1 MAVVMF
7 ADLVQVL
14 LLAGVACAAERSQHP
29 LRYNVS
35 EELPVDTLVGD
46 VGADYAALTSTPVDA
61 GNRYSLREPSSYFRM
76 DDGGVMRT
84 AGSLDRESVCP
95 SRPPVCELDVDVV
108 LRGRRLVR
116 VIKVI
121 VSVVDVSAA

>member
-1 MAVVMF
+1 MF
-7 ADLVQVL
+7 ADLVPVL
-14 LLAGVACAAERSQHP
+14 VLAGVACAAVERSHRP

-35 EELPVDTLVGD
+35 EELPVDTPVGD

-61 GNRYSLREPSSYFRM
+61 GYRYSLRQPSRYFRM
-76 DDGGVMRT
+76 DGAVMRT
-84 AGSLDRESVCP
+84 AASLDRESVCP
-95 SRPPVCELDVDVV
+95 SRPVVCELDADVV

-121 VSVVDVSAA
+121 VLSLIHI